1 MFKKKLIML
10 FLFLEMACVAIA
22 YTPGDVLLKKQMNGY
37 MNEIKWGQSKNNETS
52 DFNDL
57 FKGCSPSYNA
67 HCPSSIG
74 DVDQCQRTLAGCGAI
89 AIGQIMAMWQ
99 FPAKSKYRTYNW
111 NNIPPVLRDGDP
123 EDCPLLIKDIGQACN
138 MHYQTFAGFDI
149 TGSWCT
155 SRNIVDAL
163 ETFSYHVNS
172 CDKEEWLKY
181 NTLENWYDLIRNEI
195 DCGRPVIMF
204 GKKGSITDSHYFVID
219 GYSQYD
225 PNKFHINWG
234 WKGNKNDFFYLND
247 CDYIND
253 QKIFYG
259 IYPKVGNAPK
269 ISYSLE
275 RKFIIAD
282 CPASYFG
289 SVQYKVENADSWE
302 CDVYNSSG
310 KQLWKG
316 GGAVKDGIAS
326 VWDGNAYL
334 VLPQDD
340 YWLAISFK
348 NSNGAYESFMTHI
361 SYVRDHRVER
371 IETELLN
378 SDYSPNCQDGINDA
392 IEIKTDNARRYSAS
406 IYNAGNNI
414 ATWSGNGTVDTKN
427 RIIKIKPYLGDDG
440 SYLYTLKL
448 DLEGGCNC
456 SSSTTAYFTIFYD
469 NSKCGELSESSN
481 ILPSENTIKITNF
494 SDLLEISS
502 IEPLTKIS
510 VYLISGMCVA
520 QENCSGYIHN
530 IDISGFH
537 KSLLIVV
544 VETENGVYS
553 EKVLTE

>member
-1 MFKKKLIML
+1 MKCKLFVL
-10 FLFLEMACVAIA
+10 LLLLGVAGNVMS
-22 YTPGDVLLKKQMNGY
+22 YTPGDILLMKCREGSTTPE
-37 MNEIKWGQSKNNETS
+37 EICWGQSRNSE
-52 DFNDL
+52 L
-57 FKGCSPSYNA
+57 GCSPSYNYHISDYA
-67 HCPSSIG
+67 SEGEDCHHL
-74 DVDQCQRTLAGCGAI
+74 VAGCAAI
-89 AIGQIMAMWQ
+89 AFGQIMAMWQ
-99 FPAKSKYRTYNW
+99 FPIKSTYRTYNW
-111 NNIPPVLRDGDP
+111 NKIPPYLKDGDP
-123 EDCPLLIKDIGQACN
+123 EDCPLLIKDVGRACGT
-138 MHYQTFAGFDI
+138 HYTAAGFNVD
-149 TGSWCT
+149 GSWTTRHDLRDGIEKMGYYVSTCT
-155 SRNIVDAL
+155 EKD
-163 ETFSYHVNS
+163 
-172 CDKEEWLKY
+172 WLKY

-204 GKKGSITDSHYFVID
+204 GKDGNVFNSHYFVID
-219 GYSQYD
+219 GYSAND
-225 PNKFHINWG
+225 PYLFHINPG
-234 WKGNKNDFFYLND
+234 HNNGGSFMDIRNYKYTDD
-247 CDYIND
+247 RE
-253 QKIFYG
+253 IFYG

-289 SVQYKVENADSWE
+289 TVQYKVENADSWE
-302 CDVYNSSG
+302 CIVYDRVG
-310 KQLWKG
+310 TVFCRR
-316 GGAVKDGIAS
+316 GGAVKDGIATI
-326 VWDGNAYL
+326 WDGWAPRA
-334 VLPQDD
+334 LPQDN
-340 YWLAISFK
+340 YWMDIIFK
-348 NSNGAYESFMTHI
+348 NSNGAYKSFTTHI

-371 IETELLN
+371 IEAELLN

-414 ATWSGNGTVDTKN
+414 ATWSGSGTVDTKN

-481 ILPSENTIKITNF
+481 ILSSENIIKITNF

-530 IDISGFH
+530 IDIS
-537 KSLLIVV
+537 KIQKNLLIVV
-544 VETENGVYS
+544 VQTENGVYS
-553 EKVLTE
+553 KKILIE